1 MKENFS
7 WLGSMNNSE
16 AATGGGGGGL
26 GGMKIPSHKMRS
38 ISNQRRP
45 KLKSLF
51 KKKKLIDSYSSMS
64 KKY

>member
-1 MKENFS
+1 MKDNFS

-16 AATGGGGGGL
+16 STTAAGGVGI
-26 GGMKIPSHKMRS
+26 KIPSHKMRS

-51 KKKKLIDSYSSMS
+51 KKKKLIIHRDSYSMS

>member
-1 MKENFS
+1 MKDNFS

-16 AATGGGGGGL
+16 NTTGL

-51 KKKKLIDSYSSMS
+51 KKKKLIVHRDSYSMS